1 MAKESKGKKV
11 PEERVRARAKA
22 DAPFIRQRLKE
33 IEAEK
38 AAKAS
43 KGKAKDKK

>member
-1 MAKESKGKKV
+1 MAKESKGKRV

-33 IEAEK
+33 AEAEK

-43 KGKAKDKK
+43 KGKKDKK

>member
-1 MAKESKGKKV
+1 MAKETKTKRV
-11 PEERVRARAKA
+11 PEDRVRARAKA

-33 IEAEK
+33 VEAEK

-43 KGKAKDKK
+43 KGKKDKK